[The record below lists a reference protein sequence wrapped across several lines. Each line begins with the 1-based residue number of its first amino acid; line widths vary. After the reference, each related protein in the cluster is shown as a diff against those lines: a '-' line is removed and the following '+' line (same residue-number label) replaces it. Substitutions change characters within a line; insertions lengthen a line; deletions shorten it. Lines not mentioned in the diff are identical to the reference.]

1 MSIFQRTTI
10 ALARSPWMGSAM
22 RAMAARTSLA
32 RRFVGGADV
41 AAAVQ
46 TALRLREAHGIR
58 ASLFYLGEYVA
69 DPGAIEHNV
78 QQALQACRA
87 LGAAGLD
94 VHVSVDPTAIGYMAS
109 DALGAD
115 NARRIGQGVREAVSK
130 GRLGPDA
137 ARETGGGATARVA
150 LGAAYGTADS
160 DATARLALGA
170 AYGTGGGDATARLAL
185 GAAYETGGGD
195 RSVPIPLP
203 YPPATRARHAMVLDM
218 EDSGIRDRTCALHR
232 SLWEAGLPAG
242 LTLQARRRRTPEDLA
257 WAIRQATSLR
267 LVKGAFPERALD
279 HAGRARIDQ
288 AYLDAAGI
296 MLSREARES
305 GFYPVFGTHDDRLAG
320 AIMTLARE
328 RGWAP
333 EDFEFEM
340 LYGVRPDWQMAL
352 RGLGYNVRVYLPFG
366 GDWWPYAIR
375 RVGENPRNAWLLAR
389 SLSSDGRYFG

>member
-10 ALARSPWMGSAM
+10 ALARSPLMGRAM

-41 AAAVQ
+41 EAAVQ
-46 TALRLREAHGIR
+46 TALRLRDAHGIR

-69 DPGAIEHNV
+69 EPAAIEHNV
-78 QQALQACRA
+78 SQAMLACRA

-94 VHVSVDPTAIGYMAS
+94 VHVSVDPTAIGFMAS

-115 NARRIGQGVREAVSK
+115 NARRIGLAVRGAVDDARRLRGAVGGVAEDTRRLRVAAGEVAGDARRLRVAV
-130 GRLGPDA
+130 GEVADDARHRVAA
-137 ARETGGGATARVA
+137 ARQVTVA
-150 LGAAYGTADS
+150 G
-160 DATARLALGA
+160 
-170 AYGTGGGDATARLAL
+170 
-185 GAAYETGGGD
+185 
-195 RSVPIPLP
+195 
-203 YPPATRARHAMVLDM
+203 RHAMMLDM
-218 EDSGIRDRTCALHR
+218 EDAGIRDRTCGLHR
-232 SLWEAGLPAG
+232 ELLEAGLPAA

-257 WAIRQATSLR
+257 WVIRQPTSLR
-267 LVKGAFPERALD
+267 LVKGAFPERSLD

-296 MLSREARES
+296 MLSHEARES

-333 EDFEFEM
+333 EGFEFEM
-340 LYGVRPDWQMAL
+340 LYGVRPDWQLAL
-352 RGLGYNVRVYLPFG
+352 RALGYNVRVYLPFG

-389 SLSSDGRYFG
+389 SLSSDERYFG